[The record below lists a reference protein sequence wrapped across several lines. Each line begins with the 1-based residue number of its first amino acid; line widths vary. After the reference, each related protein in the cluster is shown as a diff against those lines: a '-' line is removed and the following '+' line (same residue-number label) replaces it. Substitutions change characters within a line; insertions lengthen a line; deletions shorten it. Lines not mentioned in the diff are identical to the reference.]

1 MNNKKWRNIMLASP
15 INNNF
20 LNHIEDNPFRF
31 EQFNNTKIFE
41 GDHRY
46 RQDCFNLYDKASIS
60 QRDDGY
66 DS

>member
-46 RQDCFNLYDKASIS
+46 R
-60 QRDDGY
+60 
-66 DS
+66 